1 MKSFSKFQYQ
11 NSQQLDELVG
21 TRMGQLARGAMN
33 AAQNIGRKTNQ
44 TLTNNSQQ
52 FRQGQTAGVGT
63 PNATKYKKGG
73 ALVSK
78 RQDQNPLRP
87 VQLQQKALPPA
98 RAQNN
103 PQVVST
109 GIKSV
114 MNRNKLKAKKAL
126 STERGQDVTRAAV
139 GAIKGATSFKQDKER
154 VDTGAGGMGTALR
167 QMSNVGKAAMQGALA
182 SGKGQKI
189 FGKNKKGDIKSTLGD
204 RLASKIKRRAQKS
217 VGLTPTTP
225 KPAGR
230 TRGGRSI
237 TTGAGDQAISDRQVK
252 RKEDKIT
259 SSAAR
264 SAPRSSIDPK
274 PRKQTSNVTGK
285 SPQGSVDS
293 ASMRQFGKQQDSK
306 TTEKQIK
313 TAQKTP
319 TSEPKNDPDYKANKP
334 PTEKERSYVQD
345 ILNRAQ
351 QRGKK
356 LGKDVDDMQD
366 KLGKGTDIQKTNK
379 PQSQKSL
386 TGDSIQKYKGG
397 NDDNVIDMKQGK
409 DGVFSAVQNAK
420 EKRDNNTGSVVK
432 AANAKNKNQ
441 KALPP
446 ASSKKNNDQKALP
459 PAGVDRSTTG
469 ETKKVET
476 KPKLKRPNIRSYK
489 GDVEGYRKAQAE
501 YNAQSPENKTKVGN
515 QGRPKK
521 NSMKA
526 IRNKIERQTPEE
538 AEAFQQKMFGNK
550 GAERATKKQIYKL
563 RQKDSQKKQINKERP
578 ATRGEA
584 RRAINNA
591 LRGSKTGAGEKD
603 AKKTNEEVE
612 LSEINA
618 IAIRKK
624 LANAGVQTKARSY
637 AQMQKDKAREQAI
650 KKIANESM
658 SNWREEFIWETD
670 KKSPD
675 KVKEIK
681 PMSGKNTITINPED
695 ETSKYKRGY

>member
-11 NSQQLDELVG
+11 NSQQLDEFVG

-33 AAQNIGRKTNQ
+33 AAKNIGRKTNQ
-44 TLTNNSQQ
+44 TLTNRSQQ

-63 PNATKYKKGG
+63 PNATKYQKGG

-109 GIKSV
+109 GIRSV

-126 STERGQDVTRAAV
+126 SSERGQDATRAAV

-237 TTGAGDQAISDRQVK
+237 TTGMGDQAVSDRQVK
-252 RKEDKIT
+252 RQEDKIT

-264 SAPRSSIDPK
+264 SAPRSAVDPK

-285 SPQGSVDS
+285 TDQQIKDS
-293 ASMRQFGKQQDSK
+293 KAAKNFYKQPDSK

-313 TAQKTP
+313 TAQNTP
-319 TSEPKNDPDYKANKP
+319 TSEPKDDKDYQANKP

-345 ILNRAQ
+345 ILKNAQ
-351 QRGKK
+351 QRGQK
-356 LGKDVDDMQD
+356 LGKDVDDMES

-379 PQSQKSL
+379 PQSKKSL
-386 TGDSIQKYKGG
+386 TGDSVSTYKGG
-397 NDDNVIDMKQGK
+397 NGGQTIEMKK
-409 DGVFSAVQNAK
+409 DADGGYSAVQNAK
-420 EKRDNNTGSVVK
+420 TKRDNNTGSVVK
-432 AANAKNKNQ
+432 AANQKNKNQ
-441 KALPP
+441 KL
-446 ASSKKNNDQKALP
+446 LP

-469 ETKKVET
+469 QTKKVET
-476 KPKLKRPNIRSYK
+476 KLKRPNVRSYK
-489 GDVEGYRKAQAE
+489 GDEAGYRKAQAA
-501 YNAQSPENKTKVGN
+501 YNAQSPENKTKKGG
-515 QGRPKK
+515 GRP
-521 NSMKA
+521 
-526 IRNKIERQTPEE
+526 P
-538 AEAFQQKMFGNK
+538 
-550 GAERATKKQIYKL
+550 
-563 RQKDSQKKQINKERP
+563 
-578 ATRGEA
+578 
-584 RRAINNA
+584 
-591 LRGSKTGAGEKD
+591 
-603 AKKTNEEVE
+603 KKTNEEVE

-618 IAIRKK
+618 IAIRKR
-624 LANAGVQTKARSY
+624 LANAGVQTKARSF

-650 KKIANESM
+650 KRIANESM

>member
-33 AAQNIGRKTNQ
+33 AAQNIGRKTNK

-109 GIKSV
+109 GIRSV

-126 STERGQDVTRAAV
+126 SSERGQDATRAAV

-237 TTGAGDQAISDRQVK
+237 TTGAGDQAVSDRQVK
-252 RKEDKIT
+252 RQEDKIT

-264 SAPRSSIDPK
+264 SAPRSAIDPK

-293 ASMRQFGKQQDSK
+293 ASLRNFGKQQDSQ

-319 TSEPKNDPDYKANKP
+319 TSEPKDDPDYKANKA
-334 PTEKERSYVQD
+334 PTSDERSFVQD
-345 ILNRAQ
+345 ILKKAQ
-351 QRGKK
+351 QRGQK
-356 LGKDVDDMQD
+356 LGKDVDDMES

-379 PQSQKSL
+379 PQSKKSL
-386 TGDSIQKYKGG
+386 TGDSVSTYKGG
-397 NDDNVIDMKQGK
+397 NGGQTIEMKK
-409 DGVFSAVQNAK
+409 DADGGYSAVQNAK
-420 EKRDNNTGSVVK
+420 TKRDNNTGSVVK
-432 AANAKNKNQ
+432 AANQKNKNQ
-441 KALPP
+441 KL
-446 ASSKKNNDQKALP
+446 LP

-469 ETKKVET
+469 QTKKVET
-476 KPKLKRPNIRSYK
+476 KLKRPNVRSYK
-489 GDVEGYRKAQAE
+489 GDEAGYRKAQAA
-501 YNAQSPENKTKVGN
+501 YNAQSPENKTKKGG
-515 QGRPKK
+515 GRP
-521 NSMKA
+521 
-526 IRNKIERQTPEE
+526 P
-538 AEAFQQKMFGNK
+538 
-550 GAERATKKQIYKL
+550 
-563 RQKDSQKKQINKERP
+563 
-578 ATRGEA
+578 
-584 RRAINNA
+584 
-591 LRGSKTGAGEKD
+591 
-603 AKKTNEEVE
+603 KKTNEEVE

-618 IAIRKK
+618 IAIRKR
-624 LANAGVQTKARSY
+624 LANAGVQTKARSF

-650 KKIANESM
+650 KRIANESM

>member
-11 NSQQLDELVG
+11 NSQQLDEFVG

-33 AAQNIGRKTNQ
+33 AAKNIGRKTNQ
-44 TLTNNSQQ
+44 TLTNRSQQ

-109 GIKSV
+109 GIRSV

-126 STERGQDVTRAAV
+126 SSERGQDATRAAV

-237 TTGAGDQAISDRQVK
+237 TTGMGDQAVSDRQVK
-252 RKEDKIT
+252 RQEDKIT

-264 SAPRSSIDPK
+264 SAPRSAVDPK

-285 SPQGSVDS
+285 TDQQIKDS
-293 ASMRQFGKQQDSK
+293 KAAKNFYKQPDSK

-313 TAQKTP
+313 TAQNTP
-319 TSEPKNDPDYKANKP
+319 TSEPKDDKDYQANKP

-345 ILNRAQ
+345 ILKNAQ
-351 QRGKK
+351 QRGQK
-356 LGKDVDDMQD
+356 LGKDVDDMES

-379 PQSQKSL
+379 PQSKKSL
-386 TGDSIQKYKGG
+386 TGDSVSTYKGG
-397 NDDNVIDMKQGK
+397 NGGQTIEMKK
-409 DGVFSAVQNAK
+409 DADGGYSAVQNAK
-420 EKRDNNTGSVVK
+420 TKRDNNTGSVVK
-432 AANAKNKNQ
+432 AANQKNKNQ
-441 KALPP
+441 KL
-446 ASSKKNNDQKALP
+446 LP

-469 ETKKVET
+469 QTKKVET
-476 KPKLKRPNIRSYK
+476 KLKRPNVRSYK
-489 GDVEGYRKAQAE
+489 GDEAGYRKAQAA
-501 YNAQSPENKTKVGN
+501 YNAQSPENKTKKGG
-515 QGRPKK
+515 GRP
-521 NSMKA
+521 
-526 IRNKIERQTPEE
+526 P
-538 AEAFQQKMFGNK
+538 
-550 GAERATKKQIYKL
+550 
-563 RQKDSQKKQINKERP
+563 
-578 ATRGEA
+578 
-584 RRAINNA
+584 
-591 LRGSKTGAGEKD
+591 
-603 AKKTNEEVE
+603 KKTNEEVE

-618 IAIRKK
+618 IAIRKR
-624 LANAGVQTKARSY
+624 LANAGVQTKARSF

-650 KKIANESM
+650 KRIANESM
-658 SNWREEFIWETD
+658 SDWREEFIWETD

>member
-33 AAQNIGRKTNQ
+33 AAQNIGRKTNK

-237 TTGAGDQAISDRQVK
+237 TTGAGDQAVSDRQVK
-252 RKEDKIT
+252 RQEDKIT

-264 SAPRSSIDPK
+264 SAPRSAIDPK

-293 ASMRQFGKQQDSK
+293 ASLRNFGKQQDSQ

-319 TSEPKNDPDYKANKP
+319 TSEPKDDPDYKANKP
-334 PTEKERSYVQD
+334 ATEKEYSFVQD
-345 ILNRAQ
+345 IIKKAQ
-351 QRGKK
+351 QRGQK
-356 LGKDVDDMQD
+356 LGKDVDDMES

-379 PQSQKSL
+379 PQSKKSL
-386 TGDSIQKYKGG
+386 TGDSIQRYKGG
-397 NDDNVIDMKQGK
+397 NDDNVIDMKKGK
-409 DGVFSAVQNAK
+409 DGVYSAVQNAK
-420 EKRDNNTGSVVK
+420 NKRDNNTGSVVK
-432 AANAKNKNQ
+432 AANPKNKNQ
-441 KALPP
+441 KLLPP
-446 ASSKKNNDQKALP
+446 ASSKKKEDQKSLP

-476 KPKLKRPNIRSYK
+476 KLKRPNVRSYK
-489 GDVEGYRKAQAE
+489 GDEAGYRKAQAA
-501 YNAQSPENKTKVGN
+501 YNAQSPENKTKKGG
-515 QGRPKK
+515 GRP
-521 NSMKA
+521 
-526 IRNKIERQTPEE
+526 P
-538 AEAFQQKMFGNK
+538 
-550 GAERATKKQIYKL
+550 
-563 RQKDSQKKQINKERP
+563 
-578 ATRGEA
+578 
-584 RRAINNA
+584 
-591 LRGSKTGAGEKD
+591 
-603 AKKTNEEVE
+603 KKTNEEVE

-624 LANAGVQTKARSY
+624 LANAGVQTKARSF

>member
-1 MKSFSKFQYQ
+1 
-11 NSQQLDELVG
+11 
-21 TRMGQLARGAMN
+21 
-33 AAQNIGRKTNQ
+33 
-44 TLTNNSQQ
+44 
-52 FRQGQTAGVGT
+52 
-63 PNATKYKKGG
+63 
-73 ALVSK
+73 
-78 RQDQNPLRP
+78 
-87 VQLQQKALPPA
+87 
-98 RAQNN
+98 
-103 PQVVST
+103 
-109 GIKSV
+109 
-114 MNRNKLKAKKAL
+114 
-126 STERGQDVTRAAV
+126 
-139 GAIKGATSFKQDKER
+139 
-154 VDTGAGGMGTALR
+154 
-167 QMSNVGKAAMQGALA
+167 
-182 SGKGQKI
+182 
-189 FGKNKKGDIKSTLGD
+189 
-204 RLASKIKRRAQKS
+204 
-217 VGLTPTTP
+217 
-225 KPAGR
+225 
-230 TRGGRSI
+230 
-237 TTGAGDQAISDRQVK
+237 AISDRQVK

-379 PQSQKSL
+379 PQSRKSL

-420 EKRDNNTGSVVK
+420 EKRDNNTGSIVK
-432 AANAKNKNQ
+432 AANPKNKNQ

-446 ASSKKNNDQKALP
+446 A
-459 PAGVDRSTTG
+459 GIDRSTTG

-526 IRNKIERQTPEE
+526 IKNKIERQTPEE

-563 RQKDSQKKQINKERP
+563 RQKDSQKREINKKRK

-584 RRAINNA
+584 ERSINNA
-591 LRGSKTGAGEKD
+591 LKGSETG
-603 AKKTNEEVE
+603 AKKTNEGVE

-624 LANAGVQTKARSY
+624 LANAGVQTKARSF

-681 PMSGKNTITINPED
+681 PMSGKNTITIN
-695 ETSKYKRGY
+695 

>member
-11 NSQQLDELVG
+11 NSQQLDEFVG

-33 AAQNIGRKTNQ
+33 AAKNIGRKTNQ
-44 TLTNNSQQ
+44 TLTNRSQQ

-109 GIKSV
+109 GIRSV

-126 STERGQDVTRAAV
+126 SSERGQDATRAAV

-237 TTGAGDQAISDRQVK
+237 TTGMGDQAVSDRQVK
-252 RKEDKIT
+252 RQEDKIT

-264 SAPRSSIDPK
+264 SAPRSAVDPK

-285 SPQGSVDS
+285 TDQQIKDS
-293 ASMRQFGKQQDSK
+293 KAAKNFYKQPDSK

-313 TAQKTP
+313 TAQNTP
-319 TSEPKNDPDYKANKP
+319 TSEPKDDKDYQANKP

-345 ILNRAQ
+345 IL
-351 QRGKK
+351 K
-356 LGKDVDDMQD
+356 
-366 KLGKGTDIQKTNK
+366 
-379 PQSQKSL
+379 
-386 TGDSIQKYKGG
+386 
-397 NDDNVIDMKQGK
+397 
-409 DGVFSAVQNAK
+409 
-420 EKRDNNTGSVVK
+420 
-432 AANAKNKNQ
+432 
-441 KALPP
+441 
-446 ASSKKNNDQKALP
+446 
-459 PAGVDRSTTG
+459 
-469 ETKKVET
+469 
-476 KPKLKRPNIRSYK
+476 
-489 GDVEGYRKAQAE
+489 
-501 YNAQSPENKTKVGN
+501 
-515 QGRPKK
+515 
-521 NSMKA
+521 
-526 IRNKIERQTPEE
+526 
-538 AEAFQQKMFGNK
+538 
-550 GAERATKKQIYKL
+550 
-563 RQKDSQKKQINKERP
+563 
-578 ATRGEA
+578 
-584 RRAINNA
+584 NA
-591 LRGSKTGAGEKD
+591 LF
-603 AKKTNEEVE
+603 VV
-612 LSEINA
+612 L
-618 IAIRKK
+618 
-624 LANAGVQTKARSY
+624 VQVT
-637 AQMQKDKAREQAI
+637 
-650 KKIANESM
+650 
-658 SNWREEFIWETD
+658 
-670 KKSPD
+670 
-675 KVKEIK
+675 
-681 PMSGKNTITINPED
+681 
-695 ETSKYKRGY
+695 